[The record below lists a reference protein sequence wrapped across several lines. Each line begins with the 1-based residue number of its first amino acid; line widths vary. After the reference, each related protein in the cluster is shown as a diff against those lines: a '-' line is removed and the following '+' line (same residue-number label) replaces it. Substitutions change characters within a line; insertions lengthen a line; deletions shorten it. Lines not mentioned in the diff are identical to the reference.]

1 MNKEQ
6 KSRLQRLLQHFAQE
20 VPPELEACLIC
31 QKSECSQDEWIACD
45 NRIVHAKCL
54 KKIQEGRLIRL
65 HRRISNALG

>member
-6 KSRLQRLLQHFAQE
+6 KSRLQRLLQRFAQE

-45 NRIVHAKCL
+45 NRIAHAKCL
-54 KKIQEGRLIRL
+54 KKIQEGSLRDCE
-65 HRRISNALG
+65 